1 MPFKIG
7 DDKVRKNEF
16 REWLS
21 YRIQIKPVNDCI
33 SRCQTVEQSLNVD
46 LDTEFQLDQGVGLM
60 KRMQYSIADQRA
72 AKDVPAGFSFR
83 TNSNIRFRMA
93 NLRAAVNSYFKFCHD
108 DSEHENQS
116 M

>member
-1 MPFKIG
+1 MLFKIG
-7 DDKVRKNEF
+7 DGKVRKNEF
-16 REWLS
+16 RRWLS
-21 YRIQIKPVNDCI
+21 SRIQLKPVNDCI

-46 LDTEFQLDQGVGLM
+46 LDTEFQVDQGLGLM
-60 KRMQYSIADQRA
+60 KRMQYSIADQRV
-72 AKDVPAGFSFR
+72 AKDAPEGFSFR

-108 DSEHENQS
+108 SEHKNQS